1 MLDLEPDGMKIF
13 VLKISYSVHG
23 VVKLPI
29 FSRTAMKKAEF
40 RIQELQDEPA
50 RLLGSSGIQ
59 PVPRKANFF
68 LRMLR
73 SNLGFSVFCNS

>member
-1 MLDLEPDGMKIF
+1 
-13 VLKISYSVHG
+13 
-23 VVKLPI
+23 
-29 FSRTAMKKAEF
+29 MKKAEF